1 MKKIV
6 GIILGALILMGLL
19 LTGFYLLGIVVNF
32 IESHLFLMIPLAII
46 VFGIL
51 LKM

>member
-6 GIILGALILMGLL
+6 GVILGALILMGLL
-19 LTGFYLLGIVVNF
+19 LTGFYLLGMVVSF
-32 IESHLFLMIPLAII
+32 IESHLFLMIPLVII